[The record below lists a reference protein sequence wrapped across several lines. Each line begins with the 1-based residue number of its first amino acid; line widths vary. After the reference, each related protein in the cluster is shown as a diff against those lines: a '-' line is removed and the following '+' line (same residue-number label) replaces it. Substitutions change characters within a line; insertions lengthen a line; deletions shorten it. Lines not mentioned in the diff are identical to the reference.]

1 MGNRLPRFKEGIEK
15 SRALGEREM
24 SENLPR
30 FEVELVTNL
39 STNGVVFVRSLDNM
53 NFKIGDIVELTQ
65 D

>member
-1 MGNRLPRFKEGIEK
+1 
-15 SRALGEREM
+15 M